1 MGLNS
6 DINQTGGNTSRMKII
21 LQDKGNSA
29 FIKDLEG
36 AWTESRERAHAF
48 STGLEAVLFCL
59 RHRMS
64 NMQMVGS
71 FVDPRLDFSVSV
83 SDVSAN

>member
-1 MGLNS
+1 
-6 DINQTGGNTSRMKII
+6 MKIF

-29 FIKDLEG
+29 FIKDLGG

-48 STGLEAVLFCL
+48 STGLEAVLYCFE
-59 RHRMS
+59 HRMS

-71 FVDPRLDFSVSV
+71 FVDPRLNFSVSV
-83 SDVSAN
+83 TDVSGN